1 MMPRYFW
8 VQTAP
13 PREGHAGA
21 IAEGHYVVEDG
32 ALSLTD
38 AAGKP
43 VADERYTRMLGP
55 EDDEIIIARQ
65 LLRRRTLRS
74 DAE

>member
-32 ALSLTD
+32 TLSLTD

-43 VADERYTRMLGP
+43 VA
-55 EDDEIIIARQ
+55 
-65 LLRRRTLRS
+65 
-74 DAE
+74 